1 MKQTKPKIEKELVDK
16 VILDQY
22 RRNNAMMHQI
32 MAHVHQF
39 QEEGDSITDCV
50 LHLLEKYHAAKAE
63 VYELLRLKT
72 K

>member
-1 MKQTKPKIEKELVDK
+1 MKQTKPKVEKELVDK

-32 MAHVHQF
+32 MAHTYQL
-39 QEEGDSITDCV
+39 QEEGENTVDCV
-50 LHLLEKYHAAKAE
+50 LRLLEKYHAAKAE